1 MSTINWQV
9 AEANENGTL
18 LEFTDGEHKV
28 WIRMSEKF
36 TSSATT
42 GTLDYEDIHKY
53 LAIHQD
59 KVKELFALSDGDD
72 FKDEGVCEV

>member
-42 GTLDYEDIHKY
+42 GTLDYEDIHKWGTGQSSN
-53 LAIHQD
+53 L
-59 KVKELFALSDGDD
+59 
-72 FKDEGVCEV
+72 

>member
-1 MSTINWQV
+1 MAINWQV
-9 AEANENGTL
+9 AEANETGTL
-18 LEFTDGEHKV
+18 LEFTDGDHKV

-36 TSSATT
+36 TSSDTM

-59 KVKELFALSDGDD
+59 KVKEMFAETDGDD
-72 FKDEGVCEV
+72 FKDEGVFEL

>member
-1 MSTINWQV
+1 MSIQWQV

-59 KVKELFALSDGDD
+59 KVRELFALSDRDD
-72 FKDEGVCEV
+72 FKDEGVFEL

>member
-53 LAIHQD
+53 LAIHQN

-72 FKDEGVCEV
+72 FKDEGVFEL

>member
-1 MSTINWQV
+1 MSIQWQV

-28 WIRMSEKF
+28 WIRMSERF
-36 TSSATT
+36 TSSDTT

-59 KVKELFALSDGDD
+59 KVRELFALSDGDD
-72 FKDEGVCEV
+72 FKDEGVFEL

>member
-72 FKDEGVCEV
+72 FKDEGVFEL

>member
-1 MSTINWQV
+1 MSTINWQI

-72 FKDEGVCEV
+72 FKDEGVFEL

>member
-1 MSTINWQV
+1 MAINWQV

-53 LAIHQD
+53 LAIHQN

-72 FKDEGVCEV
+72 FKDEGVFEL

>member
-1 MSTINWQV
+1 MSTIKWQV

-28 WIRMSEKF
+28 WIRMSERF
-36 TSSATT
+36 TSSDTT

-72 FKDEGVCEV
+72 FKDEGVFEL

>member
-1 MSTINWQV
+1 MSIQWQV

-59 KVKELFALSDGDD
+59 KVRELFTLSDGDD
-72 FKDEGVCEV
+72 FKDEGVFEL

>member
-1 MSTINWQV
+1 MSIQWQV

-28 WIRMSEKF
+28 WIRMSERF
-36 TSSATT
+36 TSSDTT

-59 KVKELFALSDGDD
+59 NVRELFALSDGDD
-72 FKDEGVCEV
+72 FKDEGVFEL

>member
-18 LEFTDGEHKV
+18 LEYTDGEHKV
-28 WIRMSEKF
+28 WIRMSERF
-36 TSSATT
+36 TSSDTT

-53 LAIHQD
+53 LAIHQN

-72 FKDEGVCEV
+72 FKDEGVFEL

>member
-1 MSTINWQV
+1 MSIQWQV

-53 LAIHQD
+53 LAIHQN

-72 FKDEGVCEV
+72 FKDEGVFEL

>member
-9 AEANENGTL
+9 AEANEKGTL

-28 WIRMSEKF
+28 WIRMSENF

-59 KVKELFALSDGDD
+59 KVRELFALSDGDD
-72 FKDEGVCEV
+72 FKDEGVFEL

>member
-28 WIRMSEKF
+28 WIRMSERF
-36 TSSATT
+36 TSSDTT

-53 LAIHQD
+53 LAIHQN

-72 FKDEGVCEV
+72 FKDEGVFEL

>member
-53 LAIHQD
+53 LAIQQN

-72 FKDEGVCEV
+72 FKDEGVFEL

>member
-1 MSTINWQV
+1 MSTINWQI

-42 GTLDYEDIHKY
+42 GTLDYEDVHKY

-59 KVKELFALSDGDD
+59 KVRELFALQLEDD
-72 FKDEGVCEV
+72 FKDEGVFEL

>member
-28 WIRMSEKF
+28 WIRMSERF
-36 TSSATT
+36 TSSDTT

-72 FKDEGVCEV
+72 FKDEGVFEL

>member
-1 MSTINWQV
+1 MSIQWQV

-28 WIRMSEKF
+28 WIRMSERF
-36 TSSATT
+36 TSSDTT

-72 FKDEGVCEV
+72 FKDEGVFEL

>member
-1 MSTINWQV
+1 MAINWQV
-9 AEANENGTL
+9 AEANETGTL
-18 LEFTDGEHKV
+18 LEFADGDHKV

-36 TSSATT
+36 TSSDTM

-59 KVKELFALSDGDD
+59 KIKQMFAETDGDD
-72 FKDEGVCEV
+72 FKDEGVFEL

>member
-1 MSTINWQV
+1 MSIQWQV

-59 KVKELFALSDGDD
+59 KVRELFALSDGDD
-72 FKDEGVCEV
+72 FKDEGVFEL